1 METDALA
8 RLKSKL
14 DTMRRER
21 DLLNGD
27 VLQDRAEVSAKEAQ
41 LAKLQAEYQRV
52 RLDLQER
59 EDMLTRLNAT
69 IRETENAFSKLLTST
84 DKLLSALEQESASIA
99 KRKRV

>member
-8 RLKSKL
+8 RLKGKL

-59 EDMLTRLNAT
+59 EDMLTRLNST